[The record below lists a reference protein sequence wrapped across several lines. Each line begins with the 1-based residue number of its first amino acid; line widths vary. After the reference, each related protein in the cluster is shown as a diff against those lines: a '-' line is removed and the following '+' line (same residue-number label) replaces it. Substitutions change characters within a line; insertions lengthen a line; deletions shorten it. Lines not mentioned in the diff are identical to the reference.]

1 MSTRAEREA
10 RFARELEAVRAAGTY
25 KELRHLVGPTGP
37 VVDLEDRR
45 DVLLLCANNYLGLA
59 SHPEVIAAG
68 HRALDDYGAG
78 TASVR
83 FICGTFEIHRQL
95 ETRLASFFGSEA
107 ALTYVS
113 AWNANEGV
121 VPALLGEGDV
131 VISDALNH
139 ASIIDAV
146 RLTRGVTRAIY
157 RHADVD
163 DLRARLREHAPAA
176 RAGGKTV
183 LIVTDGVFSME
194 GDLAPLPEI
203 CQLADEHGALV
214 MVDDSHGTGVL
225 GRSGRGTHEHFG
237 VVERIDVLTSTL
249 GKALGG
255 AAGGFVCASRTLV
268 DYLIQ
273 RSRPQLF
280 SNALPPVVAA
290 SALAA
295 LEVLARE
302 PERVERVR
310 SNAARFR
317 AQLRALGYQPIEGE
331 SAIVPIIVGD
341 TALAI
346 RLSRRLYDEHGVFVI
361 GFGYPVV
368 PEGAA
373 RLRVQLSAA
382 HTREHIDRALQ
393 AFDALRA
400 GLPASA
406 LGSAA

>member
-1 MSTRAEREA
+1 MSIPDRLS
-10 RFARELEAVRAAGTY
+10 RFAAELDQLRTAGTF
-25 KELRHLVGPTGP
+25 KELRHLAGPTGP
-37 VVDLEDRR
+37 TVNLEDKD

-59 SHPEVIAAG
+59 DHPDVIAAG
-68 HRALDDYGAG
+68 KRGLDAFGAG

-83 FICGTFEIHRQL
+83 FICGTFSIHKTL
-95 ETRLASFFGSEA
+95 EERLAAFFHTEA

-121 VPALLGEGDV
+121 IPTVLGEGDA
-131 VISDALNH
+131 VISDAINH
-139 ASIIDAV
+139 ASIIDAI
-146 RLTRGVTRAIY
+146 RLTRGVARGIY
-157 RHADVD
+157 KHADVA
-163 DLRARLREHAPAA
+163 DLRARLEEHKAA
-176 RAGGKTV
+176 RTK

-194 GDLAPLPEI
+194 GDLAPLPDI
-203 CQLADEHGALV
+203 CHLAEEYGALV

-225 GRSGRGTHEHFG
+225 GDTGRGTAEHFG
-237 VVERIDVLTSTL
+237 VIDRIDITTSTL

-255 AAGGFVCASRTLV
+255 AAGGFVCASRTIV
-268 DYLIQ
+268 DYLVQ

-280 SNALPPVVAA
+280 SNALPPTVAA

-295 LEVLARE
+295 LDVLERE
-302 PERVERVR
+302 PARVR
-310 SNAARFR
+310 RLRENAAWFR
-317 AQLRALGYQPIEGE
+317 AQLKQLGYTPLDGE

-346 RLSRRLYDEHGVFVI
+346 RLSKQLYDEHGVFVI

-382 HTREHIDRALQ
+382 HTRQHLQRALD
-393 AFDALRA
+393 AFSALRA
-400 GLPASA
+400 ALPT
-406 LGSAA
+406 